1 MESPWPPSEYCA
13 PGLHMG
19 CKTTD
24 LSDAM
29 TLKHGP
35 VVTAQRVR
43 LKLSYGLGHRSL
55 TSFGFM
61 HGPDGRVFDQ
71 P

>member
-1 MESPWPPSEYCA
+1 
-13 PGLHMG
+13 MG

-29 TLKHGP
+29 ALKHGP